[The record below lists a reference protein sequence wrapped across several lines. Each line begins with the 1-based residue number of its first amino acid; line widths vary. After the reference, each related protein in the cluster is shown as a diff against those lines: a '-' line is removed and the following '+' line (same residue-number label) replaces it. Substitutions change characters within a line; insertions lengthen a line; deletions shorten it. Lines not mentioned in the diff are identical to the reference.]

1 VQIRQAVPE
10 DAEGIA
16 RVHVSSWRTTYPGIV
31 SAAVLERLSIE
42 RSQEYWLKMI
52 SNPEEQGFVLV
63 AEDRQ
68 VGVVGFAS
76 AGPERSGNFPHQG
89 ELYAI
94 YMLKGYQG
102 RGVGRR
108 LVSAIA
114 HQLLEQ
120 GLSSMLVWVLI
131 DNLFRAFYEAL
142 GGEQIGEQ
150 NITIGDET
158 LVEVAYGWLD
168 IHPLAIEG

>member
-1 VQIRQAVPE
+1 VQIRLAEPK
-10 DAEGIA
+10 DAAGIA
-16 RVHVSSWRTTYPGIV
+16 HVHVSSWRTTYPGIV
-31 SAAVLERLSIE
+31 SAAVLERLSVE
-42 RSQEYWLKMI
+42 RSLEFWLKGI
-52 SNPEEQGFVLV
+52 VSPQNQSFVLV
-63 AEDRQ
+63 AEDER

-94 YMLKGYQG
+94 YMLKAYQG
-102 RGVGRR
+102 QGVGHR
-108 LVSAIA
+108 LVAAIA
-114 HQLLEQ
+114 RQLLQQ
-120 GLSSMLVWVLI
+120 GQSSLLVWVLK

-158 LVEVAYGWLD
+158 LIEVAYGWQD